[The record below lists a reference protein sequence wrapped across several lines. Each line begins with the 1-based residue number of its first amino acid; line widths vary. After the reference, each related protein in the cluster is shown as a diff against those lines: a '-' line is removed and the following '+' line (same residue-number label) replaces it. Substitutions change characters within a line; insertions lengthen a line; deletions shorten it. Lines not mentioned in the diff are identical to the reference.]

1 LPKHSACVSSPL
13 ARRSPARRNS
23 GSAIAAEVFM
33 DIAGQCSMPT
43 AQAHFKNGAAVLNSF
58 VVGYAREASSI
69 FNCLRG
75 AVMPHDFMPGLAGV
89 PAATSSISDVDGQ
102 RGVLE
107 YRGIRVEELCAKSSY
122 LETAYLLLFGRLPTP
137 AEFTR
142 WTADVTHHRRIKF
155 RIVDLLKCLPEQG
168 HPMDA
173 LQAAVA
179 ALGMFYPGREVKD
192 AENNYWSAV
201 RLIAKLPTIVAAWAR
216 IRHGDDYLPPRD
228 DLGFSEN
235 FLYMLTESVPM
246 PLWGEVFDDCMILHA
261 EHTMN
266 ASTFAGL
273 VTASTLADPYTV
285 VASSIGALKG
295 PLHGGANEEVIQM
308 LKEIGSPDR
317 AHAYVEERLRAK
329 QRLMGFGHRVYKV
342 KDPRASVLQ
351 GLCQRLFTECGSSPF
366 YETALRV
373 EQTAGTLLSGK
384 GIYPNVD
391 FYSGIIYDK
400 MGIDMDLFTPLF
412 AMARVSGWLAHWL
425 EQLRENKLFRPDQ
438 IYSGEHNRPYVPID
452 QR

>member
-1 LPKHSACVSSPL
+1 
-13 ARRSPARRNS
+13 
-23 GSAIAAEVFM
+23 
-33 DIAGQCSMPT
+33 
-43 AQAHFKNGAAVLNSF
+43 
-58 VVGYAREASSI
+58 
-69 FNCLRG
+69 
-75 AVMPHDFMPGLAGV
+75 MPHDFMPGLAGV

-122 LETAYLLLFGRLPTP
+122 LETAYLLLFGRLPTS

-179 ALGMFYPGREVKD
+179 ALGMFYPGRDVKD
-192 AENNYWSAV
+192 VENNYWSAV
-201 RLIAKLPTIVAAWAR
+201 RLVAKLPTIVAAWAR

-235 FLYMLTESVPM
+235 FLYMLTESVPV
-246 PLWGEVFDDCMILHA
+246 PLWSEVFDDCMILHA

-295 PLHGGANEEVIQM
+295 PLHGGANEEVVQM

-317 AHAYVEERLRAK
+317 AKAYVEEKLRAK

-342 KDPRASVLQ
+342 KDPRATVLQ
-351 GLCQRLFTECGSSPF
+351 GLCQRLFTECGSSSF
-366 YETALRV
+366 YDTALEV
-373 EQTAGTLLSGK
+373 EQVAGVLLKGK

-400 MGIDMDLFTPLF
+400 MGIHMDLFTPLF

-425 EQLRENKLFRPDQ
+425 EQLRENRLFRPDQ
-438 IYSGEHNRPYVPID
+438 IYSGEHNRSYVPIE
-452 QR
+452 RR

>member
-1 LPKHSACVSSPL
+1 
-13 ARRSPARRNS
+13 
-23 GSAIAAEVFM
+23 
-33 DIAGQCSMPT
+33 
-43 AQAHFKNGAAVLNSF
+43 
-58 VVGYAREASSI
+58 
-69 FNCLRG
+69 
-75 AVMPHDFMPGLAGV
+75 MPHDFMPGLAGV

-107 YRGIRVEELCAKSSY
+107 YRGVRVEELCAKSSY
-122 LETAYLLLFGRLPTP
+122 LETAYLLLFGRLPTS
-137 AEFTR
+137 AEFQQ
-142 WTADVTHHRRIKF
+142 WTADVIHHRRIKF

-179 ALGMFYPGREVKD
+179 ALGMFYPGREVND

-201 RLIAKLPTIVAAWAR
+201 RLVAKLPTIVAAWAR
-216 IRHGDDYLPPRD
+216 IRHGDEYLPPRD
-228 DLGFSEN
+228 DLGFSDN

-246 PLWGEVFDDCMILHA
+246 PLWSEVFDDCMILHA

-295 PLHGGANEEVIQM
+295 PLHGGANEEVVQM
-308 LKEIGSPDR
+308 LKEISSADR
-317 AHAYVEERLRAK
+317 AKFYVEEKLRAK

-342 KDPRASVLQ
+342 KDPRATVLQ
-351 GLCQRLFTECGSSPF
+351 GLCQRLFAECGSSPF
-366 YETALRV
+366 YDTALQV
-373 EQTAGTLLSGK
+373 EQTAGILLSGK

-400 MGIDMDLFTPLF
+400 MGIGPDLFTPIF